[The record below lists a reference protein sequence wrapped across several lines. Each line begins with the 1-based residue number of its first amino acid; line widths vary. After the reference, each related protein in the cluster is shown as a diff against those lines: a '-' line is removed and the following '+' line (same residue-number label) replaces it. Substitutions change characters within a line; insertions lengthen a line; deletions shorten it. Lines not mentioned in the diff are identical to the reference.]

1 MPRVELLSR
10 EHEREHFDCGVEPLN
25 AFLRRTAR
33 QHQERGISRTF
44 VLTEDGKTI
53 FGFFTLAATEGFTG
67 DLPSEIAKRLPS
79 RIPAVI
85 LARLAVDVHHQGKGC
100 GAALLA
106 EAFLRVATASNQ
118 LGIAGLFVDAKD
130 EQAAAY
136 YRKFGFLPL
145 VSNPQ
150 RLFLPLA
157 SICSFLED

>member
-10 EHEREHFDCGVEPLN
+10 EHGREHFDCGVEPLN
-25 AFLRRTAR
+25 AYLRQTAR

-44 VLTEDGKTI
+44 VLTEGKTI

-67 DLPSEIAKRLPS
+67 DLPSAIAKRLPS

-85 LARLAVDVHHQGKGC
+85 LARLAVDVRHQRKGY

-106 EAFLRVATASNQ
+106 EAFLRVASASNQ

-130 EQAAAY
+130 EQAAAF
-136 YRKFGFLPL
+136 YRRFGFVPL
-145 VSNPQ
+145 VSNSR

-157 SICSFLED
+157 SIRSFHKDG

>member
-1 MPRVELLSR
+1 VPRFELLSR
-10 EHEREHFDCGVEPLN
+10 EHDREHFDCGVEPMN
-25 AFLRRTAR
+25 AYLRQTAR

-44 VLTEDGKTI
+44 ILTEDGKTV
-53 FGFFTLAATEGFTG
+53 FGFFTLAATEGFAG
-67 DLPSEIAKRLPS
+67 DLPSAITKRLPS

-85 LARLAVDVHHQGKGC
+85 LARLAVDVRHQRRGY

-106 EAFLRVATASNQ
+106 EAFLRVASASNQ

-136 YRKFGFLPL
+136 YRKFGFVPF
-145 VSNPQ
+145 VSNSR

-157 SICSFLED
+157 SIRSFLAD